1 MKTPNRSALIQGLY
15 LESFPDVAKYI
26 ASKGGTLDE
35 AKEIFQEG
43 IVRYYEHI
51 VLKQNPLKSG
61 DKAYLFGI
69 CRNLWHSHFQQTIKE
84 TALDGS
90 DFSEEPSFTESE
102 QLVTYLKAAGQ
113 KCMNLLQ
120 SFYYEKLSMT
130 QLATRFGYRSE
141 RSATVQKYKCL
152 EKVRNEVK
160 SKSLTYEDFIA

>member
-69 CRNLWHSHFQQTIKE
+69 C
-84 TALDGS
+84 
-90 DFSEEPSFTESE
+90 
-102 QLVTYLKAAGQ
+102 
-113 KCMNLLQ
+113 
-120 SFYYEKLSMT
+120 
-130 QLATRFGYRSE
+130 
-141 RSATVQKYKCL
+141 
-152 EKVRNEVK
+152 
-160 SKSLTYEDFIA
+160 